1 MYSSN
6 SLKPE
11 FDKLDL
17 AFLSRIV
24 DLQDIDTKE
33 GAT

>member
-1 MYSSN
+1 MNSSN

-11 FDKLDL
+11 LDKLDL
-17 AFLSRIV
+17 AFLRIV